1 MLRDDEV
8 DNLPVD
14 IAEEFLRPVEFRY
27 QDNIAKVHWW
37 YHPDSY
43 DEYIPLG
50 EVDDPSDAP
59 DTLVVPS
66 QWRVCCR
73 WIRDLEV
80 FNEWG
85 NEVDY
90 EIDTRDANAAAYSAV
105 EGEGDAAGAMRRKK
119 NRGKKPGGWKRDI
132 TGTQVVPASVH
143 ATEKMMPNLLPP
155 SADEAV
161 EVLRVV
167 DVTQSSAELTEHV
180 RGGKRKAEDQGER
193 SSKRGVEAPG
203 SLPPSWFDIDAI
215 HPQERVFLP
224 EFFDGSVLHLSPAI
238 YKSTRNSIIDEYKS
252 TPQIYLS
259 ATACRKRVSGDIRA
273 IIAIHDFLDSHG
285 IINYA
290 VDPALRPPR
299 GVLVFPTRCASLG
312 ALEEPLTKGP
322 TTAREKE
329 LTERLLKAVSV
340 CAPGDWAGISNLM
353 DGDLTPAECLR
364 YFASLTLPLSTS
376 ETNTIVETVGLPNLI
391 A

>member
-1 MLRDDEV
+1 M

-59 DTLVVPS
+59 DALIVPS
-66 QWRVCCR
+66 QWRICCR

-90 EIDTRDANAAAYSAV
+90 EIDTRDSNANAYST
-105 EGEGDAAGAMRRKK
+105 GDGDGDATGAMRRKK
-119 NRGKKPGGWKRDI
+119 NRGKKPGSWKKDI
-132 TGTQVVPASVH
+132 TGTQVVPASIH
-143 ATEKMMPNLLPP
+143 ATEKMMPGLPPP
-155 SADEAV
+155 SADESI
-161 EVLRVV
+161 EVFRVV
-167 DVTQSSAELTEHV
+167 DVTPTSAQLIEEV
-180 RGGKRKAEDQGER
+180 RGVKRKAEDQGQT
-193 SSKRGVEAPG
+193 SSKRTAEAPETG
-203 SLPPSWFDIDAI
+203 PPAWFKSEEI
-215 HPQERVFLP
+215 HPQERIFLP
-224 EFFDGSVLHLSPAI
+224 EFFDGSVLHLSPPI
-238 YKSTRNSIIDEYKS
+238 YKSTRNSIIDEYRA

-259 ATACRKRVSGDIRA
+259 ATACRKRISGDIRA
-273 IIAIHDFLDSHG
+273 VIAIHDFLDSHG

-290 VDPALRPPR
+290 VDPSLRPPR
-299 GVLVFPTRCASLG
+299 CVLVYPTRCASLG
-312 ALEEPLTKGP
+312 ALEEPSAKGP
-322 TTAREKE
+322 VTAHEQE
-329 LTERLLKAVSV
+329 LTERLLKAVSA
-340 CAPGDWAGISNLM
+340 CSPGDWTGIANLM

-364 YFASLTLPLSTS
+364 FFASLSLPLSTS
-376 ETNTIVETVGLPNLI
+376 ESNVSQEMVSRVE
-391 A
+391 